1 MIDFHAHTTASDGVL
16 SPSELVAEAADAGLT
31 AIGVMDH
38 DTAKGIPEAVTAA
51 ELREITLIPGVELTA
66 YHNGKEWHILAMLI
80 DAEPNHVAH
89 RLKPFTEKRHS
100 RMREMVEK
108 LRKDGY
114 DITPE
119 EVEAEA
125 TGHIVGRM
133 HLARILIAKGYASS
147 NNQVYRKFIG
157 NGKPYY
163 VPKLTF
169 TIKEAVE
176 MSYDLGGVPVA
187 AHPGIPGDDEA
198 LKDFVEAGI
207 AGIEA
212 YTPKHT
218 KTQEKHYEKLGQSL
232 GLIVTAGSDYHGQ
245 EKHVKNRIGS
255 RTSPDEVLEVLRE
268 YKKTHITKAR
278 RE

>member
-16 SPSELVAEAADAGLT
+16 SPSELIAEAAEIGLS

-38 DTAKGIPEAVTAA
+38 DTGKGLPEAATAA
-51 ELREITLIPGVELTA
+51 QLRGITFIPGVELTA
-66 YHNGKEWHILAMLI
+66 YHNSKEWHILAMLI
-80 DAEPNHVAH
+80 DASPDAVT
-89 RLKPFTEKRHS
+89 RKLKPFVEKRRS
-100 RMREMVEK
+100 RMNEMVGK

-114 DITPE
+114 DITLE

-125 TGHIVGRM
+125 TGHVVGRM

-163 VPKLTF
+163 VSKLAF
-169 TIKEAVE
+169 TIEEAV
-176 MSYDLGGVPVA
+176 SLSHDLGGVPVA

-198 LKDFVEAGI
+198 IKDFASAGI

-212 YTPKHT
+212 FTPKHT
-218 KTQEKHYEKLGQSL
+218 KAQEKHYEKLGQSL
-232 GLIVTAGSDYHGQ
+232 GLIVTAGSDFHGR
-245 EKHVKNRIGS
+245 EKHVKNRVAS
-255 RTSPDEVLEVLRE
+255 RTSPDEVLDALRE
-268 YKKTHITKAR
+268 YKEKHISKAR
-278 RE
+278 RS